1 MTRMTNRQRKGR
13 AWSSSLG
20 YLAGVA
26 AIGLAGCG
34 SGSSSPSPTTHPST
48 TTSLPNTTTSTPTAT
63 SGTGTRTAVLN
74 AWASAQQTL
83 YGYLQTPWHQDRAN
97 LVAGETAATLWPNL
111 ANYFANPA
119 LQSEQTF
126 LVGVKMGQLDGPSS
140 FDLGTPRVSA
150 LTTTTATVVGCI
162 YDSGTTTTGGKPG
175 PATLDGGAGGGNGS
189 WTLALV
195 GGSWK
200 IASFKTSSVAKCP

>member
-1 MTRMTNRQRKGR
+1 MTNRCRKGSAR
-13 AWSSSLG
+13 SRSLG
-20 YLAGVA
+20 CLVGVA

-34 SGSSSPSPTTHPST
+34 SGSSSPSPTTHPSP

-63 SGTGTRTAVLN
+63 SGTGTGTAVLN
-74 AWASAQQTL
+74 AWESAQQTL
-83 YGYLQTPWHQDRAN
+83 YSYLQAPWQQDRAN

-111 ANYFANPA
+111 ANFFANPA

-126 LVGVKMGQLDGPSS
+126 LVGVKMGQLSGPSS
-140 FDLGTPRVSA
+140 FNLGSPKVSVLTPTS
-150 LTTTTATVVGCI
+150 ATVTGCV